1 MTKLLFGSWHLLSSN
16 ILNNETKHE
25 IISASLRI
33 KRKIPYRILVHEWH
47 IIFFTWVHQKKL
59 ICFMKN
65 TRIIVL
71 YVIVCTFSSC
81 RTIALRGI
89 WVDKPPMVH
98 QSRISRRATVL
109 QLAPFPA
116 RSKVECQW
124 TQRFVYIWFCAK
136 GHGCMHLI
144 LGRVNKTSTKNI
156 VNCGSQ
162 GHGGLPHSALCVLGG
177 VLLGVWGWGA
187 GGGLDC
193 ANAATVINWSWRRFI
208 IC

>member
-1 MTKLLFGSWHLLSSN
+1 MTYYFLYMSSPEKINLFY
-16 ILNNETKHE
+16 EE
-25 IISASLRI
+25 
-33 KRKIPYRILVHEWH
+33 
-47 IIFFTWVHQKKL
+47 HQDPS
-59 ICFMKN
+59 
-65 TRIIVL
+65 
-71 YVIVCTFSSC
+71 VIVCTFSSC

-177 VLLGVWGWGA
+177 GVLLGVWGWGA